1 MTIIKIIALVIFLI
15 ACIAIYHNTNSFEPK
30 KRILYIIIGMIIMYV
45 ITSIICS
52 IDMSGIQVE
61 NEQAIKDTLMVIK
74 IIFTPI
80 NAMVILSSLGNTMG
94 KVKDKELTLEKA
106 SKRLIIILIA
116 IIIILVFETNY
127 IRNFITGVLG

>member
-1 MTIIKIIALVIFLI
+1 MTIIKIIAFVIFLI
-15 ACIAIYHNTNSFEPK
+15 ACVAIYHNTNSFEPK
-30 KRILYIIIGMIIMYV
+30 KRILYIIAGMIIMYG

-52 IDMSGIQVE
+52 IDMNGIQVE

-94 KVKDKELTLEKA
+94 KLKDKEITSEKA

-116 IIIILVFETNY
+116 IIVILVFETNY